1 MRRPV
6 RTVSAPLPA
15 RTGLC
20 EGLAYSLWLPA
31 PEKVTLGGVVVLH
44 GAGSCKESHR
54 DYARALMTAGLAAVT
69 FDQRGHGES
78 EGPLDGR
85 VLADVA
91 TMASL
96 LRSACERPELPI
108 ALRGSSMGG
117 CLAILA
123 APLAGA
129 SAVVAI
135 CPASPEGLRRGLH
148 ARRFQF
154 EADVSALDAV
164 LAGCDLH
171 SAVDQLELPLLL
183 MHASGDEQVPVEHS
197 QELAHHFTSDRSR
210 LIVVPGGHHRSIQ
223 HDPELQAASVKFV
236 LAALAEAPA
245 RAVPRGPQTVS
256 DESHTAR

>member
-1 MRRPV
+1 M
-6 RTVSAPLPA
+6 
-15 RTGLC
+15 
-20 EGLAYSLWLPA
+20 
-31 PEKVTLGGVVVLH
+31 VLH
-44 GAGSCKESHR
+44 GAGSCKESHH
-54 DYARALMTAGLAAVT
+54 DYARALIVAGLAAVT

-78 EGPLDGR
+78 EGELDGR
-85 VLADVA
+85 LLADVA

-135 CPASPEGLRRGLH
+135 CPASPEGLRRGLQSG
-148 ARRFQF
+148 RFQF
-154 EADVSALDAV
+154 EADASALDAV
-164 LAGCDLH
+164 LADCDLH
-171 SAVDQLELPLLL
+171 SAMQELKLPVLL

-197 QELAHHFTSDRSR
+197 QQLAKHFASDKSR

-223 HDPELQAASVKFV
+223 HDPELQAASVKFI
-236 LAALAEAPA
+236 LAALAEAPP
-245 RAVPRGPQTVS
+245 RAGPQGPQTAS
-256 DESHTAR
+256 DESHTGR